1 MRGHHLIWIQPN
13 WLSWLQI
20 VLFAK
25 PSYKLKWWLFFLP
38 MGFQELV
45 VKPGIFDGYRIY
57 LFKPQI
63 DDASPVCEADF

>member
-1 MRGHHLIWIQPN
+1 
-13 WLSWLQI
+13 
-20 VLFAK
+20 
-25 PSYKLKWWLFFLP
+25 

-45 VKPGIFDGYRIY
+45 VKPGIFDGYRID